1 MSKNTSIERMKQRR
15 EEAKQHASEGNE
27 EQPATVAG
35 SFRTPNSE
43 LTAQINV
50 RLTPEFRKK
59 LNAWCALNDTSVQEL
74 VPMLLEEHLREN
86 PLT

>member
-1 MSKNTSIERMKQRR
+1 MSKRNNSIAKMAAARAKKA
-15 EEAKQHASEGNE
+15 EAESRSDQA
-27 EQPATVAG
+27 PTVART
-35 SFRTPNSE
+35 FRTPSSE

-50 RLTPEFRKK
+50 RLTPGFRKK

>member
-1 MSKNTSIERMKQRR
+1 MSKRNNSIAKMAAARAKKA
-15 EEAKQHASEGNE
+15 EAESSSDQA
-27 EQPATVAG
+27 PTVART
-35 SFRTPNSE
+35 FRTPNSE

>member
-27 EQPATVAG
+27 EQSATVAG

>member
-1 MSKNTSIERMKQRR
+1 MSKRNNSIAKMAAARAKKA
-15 EEAKQHASEGNE
+15 EADSSNDQS
-27 EQPATVAG
+27 PTVARA
-35 SFRTPNSE
+35 FQTPNSK

-59 LNAWCALNDTSVQEL
+59 LNAWCAMNDTTVQEL
-74 VPMLLEEHLREN
+74 VPMLLEEHLRDN